1 MDYEGN
7 VNLRSGDRNCNT
19 IFGVRDNKAI
29 HVKELNQK
37 LDRGL
42 KCKCNCLV
50 CGMPLNAKLG
60 DINEWHFAHTNNCEG
75 TLETALHLFAKE
87 VLEKN
92 KIITIP
98 EVKVFFSESSTK
110 VSDLKYIEGNRY
122 QYKNLVSKLISK
134 SKKIIFERVE
144 VEKVIDDIKPDIVL
158 YSGDKKLLVEVKVT
172 HPIDYYKKEK
182 IIKKDLSTIE
192 IDLSGVDFYNFDKEA
207 VEKEILYGVSNK
219 FWIHNSYAAN
229 KLKTI
234 LEDNKKVIENKMK
247 VDEEKEKKKKEWI
260 SEKDERIK
268 KLLENRDKIE
278 ENKFINLEKDILWKR
293 VAAKYKLNKNKMPIF
308 LDIDKFDDIAFKCH
322 RYIWQSMIYDKFI
335 NNRKGKS
342 IRCVKVISWITKYK
356 GLPYEYDLKYN
367 DKSNYIN
374 LSDLTDVVFG
384 YLKELSELGIL
395 RVISDHSEYYSEFEV
410 VLENFNELRN
420 LNTGEIKKL
429 AHRHIEEHKVEEK
442 DIQVHFRAL
451 NREGNI
457 QMESHIEKKYIEPR
471 SIGVAVKCEVCG
483 EMKSEWTIF
492 NGATQTCKCKEC
504 WDKIPWGV

>member
-1 MDYEGN
+1 M
-7 VNLRSGDRNCNT
+7 RSEDRRCNT
-19 IFGVRDNKAI
+19 VFGIRDNKVI

-37 LDRGL
+37 LDKGL

-50 CGMPLNAKLG
+50 CGMTLNAKLG
-60 DINEWHFAHTNNCEG
+60 DINEWHFAHTNNCDD

-110 VSDLKYIEGNRY
+110 VTDLKYYEGNCY
-122 QYKNLVSKLISK
+122 QYENYNSKLISK
-134 SKKIIFERVE
+134 SKEIVFEKVE

-158 YSGDKKLLVEVKVT
+158 CKGDKKLLVEVKVT
-172 HPIDYYKKEK
+172 HSIGYYKKEK

-207 VEKEILYGVSNK
+207 VEREILYGVSNK
-219 FWIHNSYAAN
+219 FWIYNSYAAN

-234 LEDNKKVIENKMK
+234 LESNKKAIEEKRK
-247 VDEEKEKKKKEWI
+247 SKEEKEKKTKEWI
-260 SEKDERIK
+260 LGKDERIK
-268 KLLENRDKIE
+268 KLLGNRDKIE

-293 VAAKYKLNKNKMPIF
+293 VAAKYKLNKNKMPFF
-308 LDIDKFDDIAFKCH
+308 LNVDKFDDIAFKCH

-342 IRCVKVISWITKYK
+342 IRYVKVISWITKHK
-356 GLPYEYDLKYN
+356 GLPFEYDFKYI

-374 LSDLTDVVFG
+374 LSDLREVVFG

-395 RVISDHSEYYSEFEV
+395 RVITDHSKYYSEFEV

-420 LNTGEIKKL
+420 LNADEIKKL
-429 AHRHIEEHKVEEK
+429 AHRHIEEYKVEEK
-442 DIQVHFRAL
+442 DIQVHFGAL

-457 QMESHIEKKYIEPR
+457 PIESYIEKKYIEQR
-471 SIGVAVKCEVCG
+471 SIDVSVKCEICG
-483 EMKSEWTIF
+483 KMKSEWTVF
-492 NGATQTCKCKEC
+492 NGVTQTCKCKEC

>member
-1 MDYEGN
+1 M
-7 VNLRSGDRNCNT
+7 RSEDRSCNT
-19 IFGVRDNKAI
+19 VFGIRDNKVI

-42 KCKCNCLV
+42 KCECNCLV
-50 CGMPLNAKLG
+50 CGTPLNAKLG
-60 DINEWHFAHTNNCEG
+60 DINQWHFAHTNNCEG

-98 EVKVFFSESSTK
+98 EVKVFYNESSTK
-110 VSDLKYIEGNRY
+110 VSDVKYLKENCYPYEEYI
-122 QYKNLVSKLISK
+122 SKLISK
-134 SKKIIFERVE
+134 SKEIVFERVE

-158 YSGDKKLLVEVKVT
+158 CIGDKKLLVEVKVT
-172 HPIDYYKKEK
+172 HSIDYYKKEK

-192 IDLSGVDFYNFDKEA
+192 IDLSGVDFYNFDKEV
-207 VEKEILYGVSNK
+207 VEKEILYGIVNK
-219 FWIHNSYAAN
+219 FWIYNSYAAN

-234 LEDNKKVIENKMK
+234 LEDNKKVIEKKMK
-247 VDEEKEKKKKEWI
+247 AEKVMEKKKKEWI
-260 SEKDERIK
+260 SGKDERIK
-268 KLLENRDKIE
+268 KLLENRDRIE
-278 ENKFINLEKDILWKR
+278 EDKFINLEKDILWKR
-293 VAAKYKLNKNKMPIF
+293 VVAKYKLNKSKMPIF

-342 IRCVKVISWITKYK
+342 IRCVKVISWITKHK
-356 GLPYEYDLKYN
+356 GLPFEYDFKYI

-395 RVISDHSEYYSEFEV
+395 RVITERSEYYSEFEV

-420 LNTGEIKKL
+420 LNADEIKKL
-429 AHRHIEEHKVEEK
+429 AHRYIEEYEVEEN
-442 DIQVHFRAL
+442 DIQVHFGELKRA
-451 NREGNI
+451 RAI
-457 QMESHIEKKYIEPR
+457 PMESYIEKKYIEPR
-471 SIGVAVKCEVCG
+471 SVGIGVKCEICG
-483 EMKSEWTIF
+483 EIKTEWTIF
-492 NGATQTCKCKEC
+492 NGSTQTCKCKEC

>member
-1 MDYEGN
+1 M
-7 VNLRSGDRNCNT
+7 RSEDIRCTTVFGIRN
-19 IFGVRDNKAI
+19 NKVI

-60 DINEWHFAHTNNCEG
+60 NVNQWHFAHTNNCEG

-98 EVKVFFSESSTK
+98 EVKVFFNESITK
-110 VSDLKYIEGNRY
+110 VNDIKYLERNCY
-122 QYKNLVSKLISK
+122 PYEKYNSKFISK
-134 SKKIIFERVE
+134 SKKIVFERVE
-144 VEKVIDDIKPDIVL
+144 VEKVIGDIKPDIVL
-158 YSGDKKLLVEVKVT
+158 YTENKKLLVEVKVT
-172 HPIDYYKKEK
+172 HSIDYFKKEK
-182 IIKKDLSTIE
+182 IINRDLSTIE
-192 IDLSGVDFYNFDKEA
+192 IDLSEVDFFNFDKEV
-207 VEKEILYGVSNK
+207 VEKEILYEVDNK

-234 LEDNKKVIENKMK
+234 LEDNKKVIERKIK
-247 VDEEKEKKKKEWI
+247 AEKEKEKKKKEWI
-260 SEKDERIK
+260 SGKDERIK

-278 ENKFINLEKDILWKR
+278 VNKFINLEKDILWKR
-293 VAAKYKLNKNKMPIF
+293 VATKYKLNKNKMPIF

-322 RYIWQSMIYDKFI
+322 RYIWQSTIYNKFI

-342 IRCVKVISWITKYK
+342 IRCVKVISWITKHK
-356 GLPYEYDLKYN
+356 GLPFEYDFKYI
-367 DKSNYIN
+367 DKSKYIN
-374 LSDLTDVVFG
+374 LLDLTDVVFG

-395 RVISDHSEYYSEFEV
+395 KVITEHSKYYSEFEV
-410 VLENFNELRN
+410 VLEKYNELRN
-420 LNTGEIKKL
+420 LNADEIKKL
-429 AHRHIEEHKVEEK
+429 ANKYIAEYKVEK
-442 DIQVHFRAL
+442 SNIQVDFGGV
-451 NREGNI
+451 NREVNI
-457 QMESHIEKKYIEPR
+457 QMESYIEKKYIEPR
-471 SIGVAVKCEVCG
+471 SFGAAVKCEICG
-483 EMKSEWTIF
+483 EIKSEWTIF